1 MSSSPPQLAMAA
13 SRATSVS
20 ALLLIVLAS
29 TAGRGFASC
38 TAPVETPTTVPSPS
52 GSPAPRWTPAATATP
67 VPEVTA
73 EALDLPAGAFGGSIE
88 GAAVNAAGDVYAAD
102 YQGGRAP
109 PSTAVGLVFQ
119 GDFGTE
125 RVRDPV
131 RASRVVLSQGALPAR
146 PLVAGGRFL
155 PDGGLLLTDAA
166 NKRLLR
172 VDSAGVSVACTDA
185 GMLQPNDVAVSPPRR
200 VGGGGSNRTV
210 TPTFYLSGQR
220 YTANTTAGASGE
232 LWSCRDGV
240 ATRYPPALLA
250 AAGIHRTNGIEVS
263 PDGSTLYLTDAAN
276 SGGVVTAN
284 RIFRFA
290 IDASTGRLFNIPPVL
305 FFEWTG
311 DDASVDADG
320 MRVDVRG
327 NLYVTRNGVGAVQ
340 VLSSAGAL
348 IRVIRFPTVGGPS
361 NVAFGGPRGGTLVAI
376 GRCASNSTAG
386 CAAAY
391 ETNTVGRA
399 WQELQ

>member
-1 MSSSPPQLAMAA
+1 MATPLAA
-13 SRATSVS
+13 SLS
-20 ALLLIVLAS
+20 ALLLLLLGSA
-29 TAGRGFASC
+29 AGRAGAAC
-38 TAPVETPTTVPSPS
+38 IAPVDPPTASPSPAGSLTPT
-52 GSPAPRWTPAATATP
+52 WTPTATAMP
-67 VPEVTA
+67 VPEVIA

-102 YQGGRAP
+102 FQGGGAP
-109 PSTAVGLVFQ
+109 PSTAVGLVMQ
-119 GDFGTE
+119 GDRGTE

-131 RASRVVLSQGALPAR
+131 QASRVVLSQGALPSR

-166 NKRLLR
+166 NGRL
-172 VDSAGVSVACTDA
+172 VQVHGAGVTVACADA

-200 VGGGGSNRTV
+200 VGDGVSNRTV
-210 TPTFYLSGQR
+210 TPTAYLSGQR

-232 LWSCRDGV
+232 LWSCRDGQ
-240 ATRYPPALLA
+240 ASRYPPAMLA

-276 SGGVVTAN
+276 SGGVVTTN

-290 IDASTGRLFNIPPVL
+290 IDVATGRLSKAPPVL
-305 FFEWTG
+305 FFAWTG

-327 NLYVTRNGVGAVQ
+327 NLYVTRNGVGAVE
-340 VLSSAGAL
+340 VLSPAGAL
-348 IRVIRFPTVGGPS
+348 VQVIRFPTLGGPS
-361 NVAFGGPRGGTLVAI
+361 NVAFGGPLGGTLVAI
-376 GRCASNSTAG
+376 GRCAANSTAG

-399 WQELQ
+399 WRELQ